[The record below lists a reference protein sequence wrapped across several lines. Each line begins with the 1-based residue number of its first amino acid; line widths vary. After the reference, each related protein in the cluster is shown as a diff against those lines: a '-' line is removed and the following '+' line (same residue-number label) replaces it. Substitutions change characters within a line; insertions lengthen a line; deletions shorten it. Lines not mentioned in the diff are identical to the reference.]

1 MRHDKSKFR
10 EDINHIR
17 ILYRAFTNYLK
28 FSVLKINSINISD
41 IPTISRATILAVEDT
56 MADKTN

>member
-1 MRHDKSKFR
+1 M
-10 EDINHIR
+10 
-17 ILYRAFTNYLK
+17 

-41 IPTISRATILAVEDT
+41 IATISQATILAVEDT